1 MATLC
6 AWPACK
12 SHGCVDCSE
21 AVDMRDDL
29 DYGDLDDEPRDPPE
43 FGVTW
48 HELKCW
54 PEPFEQMSSGA
65 KTAEFRRD
73 DRGFAVGDMLLL
85 REWHPG
91 TKEFTCRVHRCG
103 PITAITRGFGIP
115 DGFVMLSLSRPALAG
130 DTERGA

>member
-1 MATLC
+1 
-6 AWPACK
+6 
-12 SHGCVDCSE
+12 
-21 AVDMRDDL
+21 MRDDL

-91 TKEFTCRVHRCG
+91 TKEFTCRVHRSRSRA
-103 PITAITRGFGIP
+103 PRLPAIRRGER
-115 DGFVMLSLSRPALAG
+115 DASRG
-130 DTERGA
+130 R